1 MIFLI
6 NHTEYIALAMNTA
19 IWLACLWRGE
29 IGKATY
35 WFGTIIV
42 VLGLLRMKG

>member
-1 MIFLI
+1 MTFLI
-6 NHTEYIALAMNTA
+6 NHAEYIALTMNSL
-19 IWLACLWRGE
+19 IFLSFLWRGE
-29 IGKATY
+29 LGKAVY

>member
-1 MIFLI
+1 MNFLI
-6 NHTEYIALAMNTA
+6 NHAEYIALVMNIA
-19 IWLACLWRGE
+19 IFLCFLWRGDH
-29 IGKATY
+29 GKATY